1 MTTSTARRDKK
12 GGFTLAELVVALAIL
27 SIVLASMY
35 PAIIQI
41 AQGAESVVNYTEM
54 NTLTRNA
61 IERFGRDARMAQH
74 IKLATDHRI
83 ILDVQGVDVEYRFYP
98 DVGAFYREVN
108 SNQQLLFTDSQDL
121 QFSFYDLRQN
131 PTSDINEVK
140 HVQLEAVLQR
150 QVLQLFNTNYIISAR
165 FMMRNRRVS
174 D

>member
-1 MTTSTARRDKK
+1 MTISTDLPDKK
-12 GGFTLAELVVALAIL
+12 RGFTLAELLVALAIM

-35 PAIIQI
+35 PAIIQL
-41 AQGAESVVNYTEM
+41 AQGSESVVNYTEM

-61 IERFGRDARMAQH
+61 LERFGRDARMARN
-74 IKLATDHRI
+74 IKLATDYRV
-83 ILDVQGVDVEYRFYP
+83 ILDVQGVDVEYRYYP

-108 SNQQLLFTDSQDL
+108 GNQQLLLTDSEDL
-121 QFSFYDLRQN
+121 LFSFYDLRQN
-131 PTSDINEVK
+131 PTTDINEVK
-140 HVQLEAVLQR
+140 HVQLEAEMQR